1 MNKSK
6 LLLDIVA
13 NYKEGCKIT
22 TQEVFEN
29 QVIVGDYIFDT
40 LEEYVH
46 FFETEYDYVLVRKV
60 HQTQILSWDFV
71 YAYDR

>member
-6 LLLDIVA
+6 LLTDIRL

-22 TQEVFEN
+22 TQEIFNN
-29 QVIVGDYIFDT
+29 QFIVGDYVFDT

-60 HQTQILSWDFV
+60 HNTQILSWEFI
-71 YAYDR
+71 YAING

>member
-6 LLLDIVA
+6 LLTDIRL
-13 NYKEGCKIT
+13 KFQEGCKIT
-22 TQEVFEN
+22 TQEIFNN
-29 QVIVGDYIFDT
+29 QFIVGDYVFDT

-60 HQTQILSWDFV
+60 HNTQILSWEFV
-71 YAYDR
+71 YGHDR